1 MKKNFKYFALIWV
14 VGFVLFNAIT
24 FLVPNEAFGITRFD
38 KPIFWIAYALI
49 AAAFA
54 MQLVTAYMFAKNNE
68 KEKMFLKVPVLKIG
82 YSAVVVSLIVGLAFM
97 LFPVLPAWIGAIV
110 CLLVAGYF
118 IIACVRAYV
127 AATVVSDV
135 GEKVKQKTSFLR
147 SATVEAENITARAAT
162 PEIKANAKKVYE
174 ALRFS
179 DPMSA
184 PELESLEREI
194 SDGLNGLKQAVLS
207 GDNKTVL
214 SVSESLLLTI
224 KERNGKCR
232 LLK

>member
-1 MKKNFKYFALIWV
+1 MKKNFKYFALIWA

-24 FLVPNEAFGITRFD
+24 FLIPNEIFGITRFD
-38 KPIFWIAYALI
+38 KAVFWIAYALI

-54 MQLVTAYMFAKNNE
+54 MQLVTAYTFAKNSE
-68 KEKMFLKVPVLKIG
+68 KEKTFLKVPVLKIG
-82 YSAVVVSLIVGLAFM
+82 YCAVVVSLVVGLAFM
-97 LFPVLPAWIGAIV
+97 IFPVLPAWVGAIV

-118 IIACVRAYV
+118 IIACVRASA

-135 GEKVKQKTSFLR
+135 EEKVKQKTSFLR
-147 SATVEAENITARAAT
+147 SATVEAEDIMARAAT
-162 PEIKANAKKVYE
+162 PKIKEETKKVYE

-194 SDGLNGLKQAVLS
+194 SVGLNDLKQAVSS
-207 GDNKTVL
+207 GDNKKV
-214 SVSESLLLTI
+214 SIISESLLLTI

>member
-14 VGFVLFNAIT
+14 VCFVLFNAIT

-38 KPIFWIAYALI
+38 KPIFWLAYALI

-82 YSAVVVSLIVGLAFM
+82 YSAVVMSLVVGLAFM
-97 LFPVLPAWIGAIV
+97 IFPVLPAWIGAIV

-118 IIACVRAYV
+118 IIACVRASA

>member
-1 MKKNFKYFALIWV
+1 MKKNFKYFALIWAV
-14 VGFVLFNAIT
+14 CFVLFNAIT

-82 YSAVVVSLIVGLAFM
+82 YSAVVVSLVVGLAFM

-162 PEIKANAKKVYE
+162 PEIKVNAKKVYE

>member
-1 MKKNFKYFALIWV
+1 MKKNFKYFALIWAV
-14 VGFVLFNAIT
+14 CFVLFNAIT

-49 AAAFA
+49 AASFA
-54 MQLVTAYMFAKNNE
+54 MQLVTAYMFARTNE
-68 KEKMFLKVPVLKIG
+68 KEKTFLKVPVLRIG
-82 YSAVVVSLIVGLAFM
+82 YCAVVVSLVVGLAFM
-97 LFPVLPAWIGAIV
+97 IFPVLPAWIGAIV

-118 IIACVRAYV
+118 IIACVRASAV
-127 AATVVSDV
+127 ATVVSDV
-135 GEKVKQKTSFLR
+135 GEKLKQKTSFLR
-147 SATVEAENITARAAT
+147 SATVEAENITARAAA

-194 SDGLNGLKQAVLS
+194 SDGLNDLKQAVLS
-207 GDNKTVL
+207 GDNKTV
-214 SVSESLLLTI
+214 SIVSESLLLTI
-224 KERNGKCR
+224 KERNGKCK

>member
-24 FLVPNEAFGITRFD
+24 FLVPNEVFGITRFD

-82 YSAVVVSLIVGLAFM
+82 YSAVVVSLVVGLAFM
-97 LFPVLPAWIGAIV
+97 IFPVLPAWIGAIV

-118 IIACVRAYV
+118 IIACVRASAV
-127 AATVVSDV
+127 ATVVSDV
-135 GEKVKQKTSFLR
+135 EEKVEQKTSFLR
-147 SATVEAENITARAAT
+147 SSTVEAENIMARAAS
-162 PEIKANAKKVYE
+162 PEVKADAKKVYE
-174 ALRFS
+174 AIRYS

-194 SDGLNGLKQAVLS
+194 SDGLNDLGQAVSS
-207 GDNKTVL
+207 GDNKKV
-214 SVSESLLLTI
+214 SIISESLLLTI

>member
-1 MKKNFKYFALIWV
+1 MKKNFKYFALIWA

-24 FLVPNEAFGITRFD
+24 FLVPNEIFGITRFD
-38 KPIFWIAYALI
+38 KAVFWIAYALI

-54 MQLVTAYMFAKNNE
+54 MQLVTAYTFAKNSE
-68 KEKMFLKVPVLKIG
+68 KEKTFLKVPVLKIG
-82 YSAVVVSLIVGLAFM
+82 YCAVVVSLIVGLAFM
-97 LFPVLPAWIGAIV
+97 IFPVLPAWVGVIV

-118 IIACVRAYV
+118 IIACVRASA

-135 GEKVKQKTSFLR
+135 EEKVKQKTSFLR
-147 SATVEAENITARAAT
+147 SAIVDAENIMARAAS
-162 PEIKANAKKVYE
+162 PEVKADVKKVYE

-194 SDGLNGLKQAVLS
+194 SDGLNDLGQAVSS
-207 GDNKTVL
+207 GDNKKV
-214 SVSESLLLTI
+214 SIISESLLLTI

>member
-14 VGFVLFNAIT
+14 VCFVLFNAIT

-38 KPIFWIAYALI
+38 KPIFWLAYALI

-82 YSAVVVSLIVGLAFM
+82 YSAVVMSLVVGLAFM
-97 LFPVLPAWIGAIV
+97 IFPVLPAWIGAIV

-118 IIACVRAYV
+118 IIACVRASA

-224 KERNGKCR
+224 KERNGKCK

>member
-1 MKKNFKYFALIWV
+1 MKKIFKYFALIWAV
-14 VGFVLFNAIT
+14 CFVLFNAIT

-38 KPIFWIAYALI
+38 KPIFWISYALI

-54 MQLVTAYMFAKNNE
+54 MQLVTAYAFTKNDEKAKT
-68 KEKMFLKVPVLKIG
+68 FLKVPVLKIG
-82 YSAVVVSLIVGLAFM
+82 YCAVVVSLVVGLAFM
-97 LFPVLPAWIGAIV
+97 IFPVLPAWVGAIV

-118 IIACVRAYV
+118 IIACVRASAV
-127 AATVVSDV
+127 ATVVSDV

-147 SATVEAENITARAAT
+147 SAIVDAENGMARAAT

-184 PELESLEREI
+184 PEPKSLEREI
-194 SDGLNGLKQAVLS
+194 SDGLNDLKQAVLS
-207 GDNKTVL
+207 GNNKTV
-214 SVSESLLLTI
+214 SIVSESLLLTI
-224 KERNGKCR
+224 KERNGKCK

>member
-1 MKKNFKYFALIWV
+1 MKKNFKYFALIWA

-24 FLVPNEAFGITRFD
+24 FLVPNEVFGVTRFD
-38 KPIFWIAYALI
+38 KVVFWIAYALI

-54 MQLVTAYMFAKNNE
+54 MQLVTAYIFAKASE
-68 KEKMFLKVPVLKIG
+68 KEKTFLKVPVLKIG
-82 YSAVVVSLIVGLAFM
+82 YCAVVVSLIVGLAFM
-97 LFPVLPAWIGAIV
+97 IFPVLPAWVGAIV
-110 CLLVAGYF
+110 CLLVSGYF
-118 IIACVRAYV
+118 IIACVRASA

-147 SATVEAENITARAAT
+147 SATVEAENVMARAAS
-162 PEIKANAKKVYE
+162 PEIKAEAKKVYE

-179 DPMSA
+179 DPMSS

-194 SDGLNGLKQAVLS
+194 SDGLNDLKQAVLS
-207 GDNKTVL
+207 GDNKNI
-214 SVSESLLLTI
+214 SIVSESLLLTI